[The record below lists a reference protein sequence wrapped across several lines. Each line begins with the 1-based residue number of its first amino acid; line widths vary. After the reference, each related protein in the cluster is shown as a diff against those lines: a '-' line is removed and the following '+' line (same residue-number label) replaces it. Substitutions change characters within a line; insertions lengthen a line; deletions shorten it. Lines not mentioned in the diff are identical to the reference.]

1 VVSVARDFCGGAAC
15 CAALSS
21 GSAWRG
27 LREKVFGRRMA
38 SAVSSRVRVRGSAN
52 TGLNVKKRWR
62 REWLWKQRA
71 AMPVALWSAPSV
83 SALTCVAGHSFS
95 SARVACCRSS
105 ASFLARDRSSVQSV
119 GRPMHPKCGSQPPT
133 TALPHL
139 PRRLKFRSSATA
151 SSAASGRLARPPAM
165 VVPVGAMRAA
175 PGTRGRPCP
184 RWRWATVCEIC
195 WLLLALLCACV
206 QTDSLLNIS
215 RKRKHYCTPVIAVG
229 LSEIS

>member
-1 VVSVARDFCGGAAC
+1 MVSVARDFCGGAAC

-38 SAVSSRVRVRGSAN
+38 SAVSSRASVRGSAN
-52 TGLNVKKRWR
+52 TGLNVKKRR
-62 REWLWKQRA
+62 KREWLWKQRA
-71 AMPVALWSAPSV
+71 AMPAALWSAPSV

-95 SARVACCRSS
+95 SARVASCRSS
-105 ASFLARDRSSVQSV
+105 ASFLERDRSSVQSV

-151 SSAASGRLARPPAM
+151 SSAASARLHARPRWWCRWGRCARLLAPAA
-165 VVPVGAMRAA
+165 VRAHDGDGRRRSLPALPRVRPLSCAKARVRAA
-175 PGTRGRPCP
+175 CGRK
-184 RWRWATVCEIC
+184 
-195 WLLLALLCACV
+195 
-206 QTDSLLNIS
+206 TD
-215 RKRKHYCTPVIAVG
+215 RKT
-229 LSEIS
+229 